1 MPRPS
6 RFSPWRLFAAVLLL
20 VLLWH
25 LRGPLMLFFGAVLV
39 AATLRALAEPLE
51 RHARLS
57 RRTATAGVLLAALLL
72 AALGVWAVGD
82 PLSQQLQALR
92 VELPRAWQALQH
104 WLERVPLGE
113 RVLELLGDLRD
124 GGLPWAGIAGAA
136 TRVLHGL
143 GAALL
148 MVLMGVYLAFDV
160 PLYRNGFARLVPP
173 SRREVVLQALDAS
186 GEALTRWL
194 CGQAVTMLAIG
205 LAVWIG
211 LTLLGMPMALALG
224 LISGLL
230 EFVPFV
236 GPIACGL
243 LAVLVAF
250 VQGPQQ
256 ALYVAA
262 LFVVLQQVENH
273 LLVPLVQ
280 RWAAALPPV
289 LALGGVLVFGT
300 LFGPAGV
307 MFGTPLILVTQV
319 LVRKLYVEQVEDQ
332 EAQAPGR

>member
-1 MPRPS
+1 MTAHS

-39 AATLRALAEPLE
+39 AATLRALAEPLQ
-51 RHARLS
+51 RHAGLS
-57 RRTATAGVLLAALLL
+57 RRAANGGVLLALVLLV
-72 AALGVWAVGD
+72 ALGVWAIGD

-92 VELPRAWQALQH
+92 VELPRAWQALQR
-104 WLERVPLGE
+104 WLEHVPLGG
-113 RVLELLGDLRD
+113 RVLELVGDLRD

-160 PLYRNGFARLVPP
+160 PLYRNGFARLVPA
-173 SRREVVLQALDAS
+173 SRRDAVLQAMDAS

-194 CGQAVTMLAIG
+194 RGQAVTMLAIG
-205 LAVWIG
+205 VAVWIG

-224 LISGLL
+224 LIAGLL

-236 GPIACGL
+236 GPIASGL

-256 ALYVAA
+256 ALYVAT
-262 LFVVLQQVENH
+262 LFIVLQQVENH

-319 LVRKLYVEQVEDQ
+319 LVQELYVKRVV
-332 EAQAPGR
+332 EAQEGR

>member
-1 MPRPS
+1 MTAPS

-51 RHARLS
+51 RHAGLS
-57 RRTATAGVLLAALLL
+57 RRAATGSVLLALMLLV
-72 AALGVWAVGD
+72 ALGVWAIGD

-92 VELPRAWQALQH
+92 TELPRAWQALQR

-136 TRVLHGL
+136 GRVLHGV
-143 GAALL
+143 GAAVL

-160 PLYRNGFARLVPP
+160 ALYRNGFARLVPA
-173 SRREVVLQALDAS
+173 SHRDAALQAMDAS

-194 CGQAVTMLAIG
+194 RGQGVTMVAIG
-205 LAVWIG
+205 VVVWIG

-224 LISGLL
+224 LIAGLL

-236 GPIACGL
+236 GPIASGL

-280 RWAAALPPV
+280 RWAVHLPPA
-289 LALGGVLVFGT
+289 LAVGSVLVFGS
-300 LFGPAGV
+300 LFGVGGV
-307 MFGTPLILVTQV
+307 VFGTPLMVVAMV
-319 LVRKLYVEQVEDQ
+319 LVKRLYVERTLE
-332 EAQAPGR
+332 GRTA

>member
-1 MPRPS
+1 MTTSPS
-6 RFSPWRLFAAVLLL
+6 RFSPWRLFAAVVLL
-20 VLLWH
+20 VLVWH

-39 AATLRALAEPLE
+39 AATVRALAEPLE
-51 RHARLS
+51 RRLGLS
-57 RRTATAGVLLAALLL
+57 RRAANGGVILALLL
-72 AALGVWAVGD
+72 VVALCVWLVGD
-82 PLSQQLQALR
+82 PLAQQLQALR
-92 VELPRAWQALQH
+92 TELPRAWEALQR
-104 WLERVPLGE
+104 WLQRVPLGE
-113 RVLELLGDLRD
+113 RVLELVGDLRD
-124 GGLPWAGIAGAA
+124 GGLPWANIAGAA
-136 TRVLHGL
+136 SRVLHGV
-143 GAALL
+143 GAAVL
-148 MVLMGVYLAFDV
+148 MLLMGVYLAFDV
-160 PLYRNGFARLVPP
+160 RLYRDGVARLVPP
-173 SRREVVLQALDAS
+173 SRRALVLDAMDAS

-194 CGQAVTMLAIG
+194 RGQAVTMVAIG
-205 LAVWIG
+205 VAVWIG

-236 GPIACGL
+236 GPIASGL

-280 RWAAALPPV
+280 RWAASLPPV
-289 LALGGVLVFGT
+289 LALGGVVVFGT

-307 MFGTPLILVTQV
+307 MFGTPLIVVTVV
-319 LVRKLYVEQVEDQ
+319 LVQKLYVEPVVE
-332 EAQAPGR
+332 GRPTG